1 MRSIV
6 AIVVLSGLSGLAIAT
21 PIEAREDPC
30 LKVCW
35 AVEHTCATGWYAKN
49 LANILLEPWRS
60 TMLDLLPS
68 VGPPLK

>member
-21 PIEAREDPC
+21 PIEARQDTC
-30 LKVCW
+30 LRVCW
-35 AVEHTCATGWYAKN
+35 DVEQPCADGWYAKN
-49 LANILLEPWRS
+49 LANILLEPWKS
-60 TMLDLLPS
+60 TVLDLLLS